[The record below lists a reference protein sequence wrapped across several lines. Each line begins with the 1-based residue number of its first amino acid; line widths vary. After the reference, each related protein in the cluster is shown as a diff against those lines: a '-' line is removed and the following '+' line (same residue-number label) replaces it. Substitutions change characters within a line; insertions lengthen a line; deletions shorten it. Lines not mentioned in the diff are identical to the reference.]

1 MLLGLSRSIPFTRY
15 CYLYPDHV
23 ISMISIVMEEKAQ
36 FRQFWVKRHHEASHE
51 R

>member
-23 ISMISIVMEEKAQ
+23 ISMISIVTLKKGQAQ
-36 FRQFWVKRHHEASHE
+36 GQTTQF
-51 R
+51 